1 MGFKEKQIA
10 KLQNVSHSLGITTV
24 LIAKKN
30 QCKMLN
36 HGGTAYIRH
45 DRRTKRKNQ
54 GKIKKKKNNT
64 SESFSHA
71 PQKHTHHGH
80 FLAVSS
86 SLSLITF
93 DLHFI

>member
-54 GKIKKKKNNT
+54 GKIKKKKKPILQRA
-64 SESFSHA
+64 SHMHH
-71 PQKHTHHGH
+71 KSIHTMAI
-80 FLAVSS
+80 F
-86 SLSLITF
+86 
-93 DLHFI
+93 